1 MDNLIIYEDYK
12 QEIVDAI
19 KEERLY
25 DFICMNSYRIDNDIL
40 KELLL
45 ECIAVLD
52 TNKQGKELI
61 ENLKEYKDWEVK

>member
-1 MDNLIIYEDYK
+1 MEVYEDFK

-19 KEERLY
+19 KQGVLY
-25 DFICMNSYRIDNDIL
+25 DFICSNSYRIDNYIL

-45 ECIAVLD
+45 ECIAVID
-52 TNKQGKELI
+52 EEKDGKKLI